1 MEDLFLSMKTLI
13 ASEFEKYQA
22 AHRTCES
29 GRETTEWLK
38 EDGKYKLKIPFGRV
52 FPRKPAFML
61 AIYGWGQEGRNTAQ
75 TTIINS
81 DNLHYATVTTSE
93 AVIEQSAS
101 SNVAWIRFSWIA
113 CL

>member
-1 MEDLFLSMKTLI
+1 MKNFI
-13 ASEFEKYQA
+13 ASEVEKHQA

-29 GRETTEWLK
+29 GRANAGLLT
-38 EDGKYKLKIPFGRV
+38 EDGKYELKIPFGRV

-61 AIYGWGQEGRNTAQ
+61 AIYGWGIAGD
-75 TTIINS
+75 TTRSTIMNLDHEIN
-81 DNLHYATVTTSE
+81 NLHYATVTTSE
-93 AVIEQSAS
+93 AVIKQAAS